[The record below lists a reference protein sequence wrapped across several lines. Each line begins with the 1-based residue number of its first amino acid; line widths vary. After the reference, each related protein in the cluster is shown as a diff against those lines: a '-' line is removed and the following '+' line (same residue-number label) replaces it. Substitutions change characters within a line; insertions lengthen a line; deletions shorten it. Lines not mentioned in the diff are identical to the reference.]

1 MNREELIILATATI
15 YAGGGAWTAKVA
27 VQQALAIE
35 KEVIEQR
42 KAQEMETLKA
52 RTPNFDE
59 FVAQIPPRLCGGTNG
74 KYCAIHDS
82 SVPHY
87 IPNEEKR

>member
-1 MNREELIILATATI
+1 MNREDVIILAAANIFAAST
-15 YAGGGAWTAKVA
+15 KNMSRVEA
-27 VQQALAIE
+27 VQQALQIE
-35 KEVIEQR
+35 QEVIKQR

-82 SVPHY
+82 SLPHY
-87 IPNEEKR
+87 LP

>member
-1 MNREELIILATATI
+1 MNREELIILAAATL
-15 YAGGGAWTAKVA
+15 YSGPNSWTVKMA

-42 KAQEMETLKA
+42 KAQDNA
-52 RTPNFDE
+52 RALPTFDE

-82 SVPHY
+82 SLPHY

>member
-27 VQQALAIE
+27 VQQALAVE
-35 KEVIEQR
+35 KEVIKQR
-42 KAQEMETLKA
+42 KAQDNA
-52 RTPNFDE
+52 RALPTFDE

>member
-35 KEVIEQR
+35 KEVIERR
-42 KAQEMETLKA
+42 KAQDNA
-52 RTPNFDE
+52 RALPTFDE

-82 SVPHY
+82 SLPHY
-87 IPNEEKR
+87 LP